1 MNLLK
6 KQLYIILYCTSMLAL
21 YSGCKRVETEP
32 RDWIKSDLVWDEKD
46 KNATVAGFFL
56 NSVYTYIPGGFNRI
70 DGDYLD
76 AASGDAVP
84 SRLNTA
90 VEYYTN
96 GRISVLNN
104 PDAYWGNSYA
114 GIRAANIFLANIDLV
129 PMADITK
136 QYWKAEARYIRA
148 LMYFELLKR
157 YGGVPLIGDKIF
169 TVEDNLELPRNTYA
183 ECVDYIVKECD
194 AIKDNLR
201 SEKGANYGA
210 NDWGRIAKGAALA
223 LKTRTYLYAASPL
236 FNGGGFEA
244 DATKKA
250 LTGYPTA
257 DASRWQRVIESSEEL
272 IGLAYYA
279 LQPSFNN
286 AFITN
291 KNTEVILNKQGATNF
306 SVETNNAPSGFA
318 TPAVSNGRTSP
329 TTDFAEAF
337 PMNNGLPITDAAS
350 GYNAANPYVNRDP
363 RFGFTLFFNGST
375 WLKRGVQT
383 YDGGLDKPG
392 GTTVQTKTGFYL
404 RKFMADFSNNTTYTN
419 QYHNFVLFRYAEV
432 LLSYAEALNE
442 VGRTE
447 DAVTQIKLIRAR
459 AGITAG
465 ANTRY
470 GIPAGISQNDMRTLI
485 KNERRIELAF
495 EEHRFWDVRRWKD
508 APTVLNGTVNGT
520 KITKNADNSFSYQ
533 TIPVATLSFT
543 NKLYHMPVPYSET
556 TKNSKL
562 IQNEG
567 W

>member
-1 MNLLK
+1 MKLFK
-6 KQLYIILYCTSMLAL
+6 KQVYIILYSISILAI

-32 RDWIKSDLVWDEKD
+32 RDWIQSDLVWDEKD
-46 KNATVAGFFL
+46 RNATVAGFFL

-70 DGDYLD
+70 GGDYLD
-76 AASGDAVP
+76 AASGDAIP
-84 SRLNTA
+84 SRLNTS
-90 VEYYTN
+90 VEFYTN
-96 GRISVLNN
+96 GRVSVINN
-104 PDAYWGNSYA
+104 PDAYWGSSYA
-114 GIRAANIFLANIDLV
+114 GIRAANIFLANIDKV

-157 YGGVPLIGDKIF
+157 YGGVPLVGDKIF

-183 ECVDYIVKECD
+183 ECVTYIVTECD

-201 SEKGANYGA
+201 SEKGANYGT

-223 LKTRTYLYAASPL
+223 LKTRVYLYAASPL

-257 DASRWQRVIESSEEL
+257 DPTRWQKVIESSEEL
-272 IGLAYYA
+272 MGLTFYA
-279 LQPSFNN
+279 LQPSFINT
-286 AFITN
+286 FIVN
-291 KNTEVILNKQGATNF
+291 KNTEVILSKQGGTNF
-306 SVETNNAPSGFA
+306 SVETNNAPVGFG
-318 TPAVSNGRTSP
+318 TPALSNGRTSP
-329 TTDFAEAF
+329 TADFANAF
-337 PMNNGLPITDAAS
+337 PMNNGLDINAPGS
-350 GYNAANPYVNRDP
+350 GYNAANPYANRDP
-363 RFGFTLFFNGST
+363 RLTSTLFFNGTT
-375 WLKRGVQT
+375 WLRRAVQT
-383 YDGGLDKPG
+383 R
-392 GTTVQTKTGFYL
+392 TGYYL

-447 DAVTQIKLIRAR
+447 DAVTQIKAIRAR
-459 AGITAG
+459 AGIQAG
-465 ANTRY
+465 TNTRY
-470 GIPAGISQNDMRTLI
+470 GIAEGISQTDLRTLI
-485 KNERRIELAF
+485 RNERRIELAF
-495 EEHRFWDVRRWKD
+495 EEHRFWDVRRWKI
-508 APTVLNGTVNGT
+508 APETLNRTVNGT
-520 KITKNADNSFSYQ
+520 KITRNADNSFTYQ
-533 TIPVATLSFT
+533 DVPVANLSFT
-543 NKLYHMPVPYSET
+543 NKLYHMPIPYSET